1 MDILKFAGIKNLD
14 DIGNR
19 VNRKEPEKIVPEDIG
34 NRIPEEN
41 VPQELPEDLGN
52 RIEEEPVLP
61 EDLGNR
67 QPASKQEALD
77 EIDNLINN
85 INLKMN
91 KNDLIKLKEEISP
104 IVKNESILDNLTQ
117 TNPEEAENLYK
128 ILSRALSYERE
139 YDPRYNPHV
148 DSFMESVMKELRRMY
163 NSVGSSL
170 SKFKG
175 KYASEN
181 ETEENE

>member
-1 MDILKFAGIKNLD
+1 MDILKFAGIRNLD

-19 VNRKEPEKIVPEDIG
+19 VNRKEPEKVIPEDIG
-34 NRIPEEN
+34 NRAPEVMSE
-41 VPQELPEDLGN
+41 QLPEDIGN

-61 EDLGNR
+61 EDIGNR

-148 DSFMESVMKELRRMY
+148 DSFMESIMKELRRMY

-170 SKFKG
+170 NKFKG

-181 ETEENE
+181 EEENE